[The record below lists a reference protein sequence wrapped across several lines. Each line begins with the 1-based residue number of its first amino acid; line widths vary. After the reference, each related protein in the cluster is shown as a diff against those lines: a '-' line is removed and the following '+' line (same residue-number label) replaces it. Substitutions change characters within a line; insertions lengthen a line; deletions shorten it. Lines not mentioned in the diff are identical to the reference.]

1 MITKN
6 IFFLLFTLVVTG
18 LFTSCNDEDLS
29 RKDSG
34 QAVTFASGING
45 YDTRVASNGDEW
57 TTGDNV
63 GIYMLKHGEKTVIS
77 TGNVK
82 HTATSSGKS
91 TSFAAETPLHYPTDG
106 STVDFIAYYPYSSV
120 ISNMKYPVVLSDQ
133 SVQGALDLMY
143 AENSVGY
150 DQSNVSA
157 VDLKFNHVLTKVVMN
172 VTATDHTI
180 DVNNMTVKVKG
191 MDRTAD
197 FSLLNGEISSRSSS
211 GEITAYSTSENGR
224 YELILLPVESLTNS
238 HVVEFALNDESYIWI
253 MNENT
258 ADTGGSIDKLE
269 SGHRYTFDITISD
282 SGVEAIATKNSGS
295 IVPWEDDS
303 GNGAAEK
310 DKEKNNFYV
319 STTGNDENPGTLSSP
334 WRTIQKAVNTV
345 GPGSIVNIMGG
356 TYYEGV
362 YVNVSGTPDKYI
374 VIQNYNDQEVIIS
387 GNNTPKELMN
397 LFGVSYIKIKGL
409 TFADCLGSYSVGLKI
424 STSSDEASHH
434 IEVES
439 NTFRNLYAD
448 ASTTTYPNSVYAG
461 AISVAGY
468 HPSKAIH
475 DIIIKGNTVRDCRTG
490 WTEAIGITGNVDGFV
505 VTKNVVTNTGN
516 IGIDA
521 SGHWGI
527 SSDPNTDYA
536 RNGVISENHVSYCK
550 SLVEG
555 GAGIYLDGSSN
566 VLVEKNISHN
576 NVYGITI
583 GCEIAN
589 KSVSNNIIRN
599 NVCYNNEG
607 FGIGLT
613 AWSPQ
618 GRVIKDC
625 QIINNTTF
633 GNATESTKKY
643 LGEIALIS
651 TDNITVKNNIFY
663 STNSYSNILYVDDKA
678 DNLELS
684 FNNYYCSTPNF
695 NFFWKGTA
703 YTDFNQYKSA
713 KGNDLTSD
721 FSDPL
726 FSNIG
731 SFDFELDS
739 ASPCIDTGDTAY
751 TPSANE
757 LDLNNKNR
765 KVGACIDKG
774 AYEKQ

>member
-1 MITKN
+1 MMRKHIY
-6 IFFLLFTLVVTG
+6 IILSTLVMV
-18 LFTSCNDEDLS
+18 LFTSCNEEDLGGNS
-29 RKDSG
+29 SG
-34 QAVTFASGING
+34 RTITFASGIND
-45 YDTRVASNGDEW
+45 YNLRVNSNGDEW
-57 TTGDNV
+57 AMGDNV
-63 GIYMLKHGEKTVIS
+63 GIYTFKHGEKVPVGTE
-77 TGNVK
+77 NVK
-82 HTATSSGKS
+82 HTTTSAGKS
-91 TSFAAETPLHYPTDG
+91 TSFTSETPLYYPTDG
-106 STVDFIAYYPYSSV
+106 STVDFVAYYPYSTS
-120 ISNMKYPVVLSDQ
+120 ISSMKYPIVLSDQ
-133 SVQGALDLMY
+133 SVQAALDLMY
-143 AENSVGY
+143 AENNVGY
-150 DQSNVSA
+150 DQTNESA
-157 VDLKFNHVLTKVVMN
+157 VELKFNHVLTKVIMN
-172 VTATDHTI
+172 ITTVDNTI
-180 DVNNMTVKVKG
+180 DVNNMSVKVNG

-197 FSLLNGEISSRSSS
+197 FNLLNGEISSRSSND
-211 GEITAYSTSENGR
+211 EIVACSTSEEGR
-224 YELILLPVESLTNS
+224 YELILLPVESLTDL
-238 HVVEFALNDESYIWI
+238 HVVEFIVDNESYTWT
-253 MNENT
+253 MRDNR
-258 ADTGGSIDKLE
+258 ADTEGNIDKLE
-269 SGHRYTFDITISD
+269 SGHRYTFNITISD
-282 SGVEAIATKNSGS
+282 SGVEAVATKNSGS
-295 IVPWEDDS
+295 IVPWEDGS
-303 GNGAAEK
+303 GNGTAEK

-319 STTGNDENPGTLSSP
+319 STTGDDENTGTLSSP
-334 WRTIQKAVNTV
+334 WRTIQKAVNAV
-345 GPGSIVNIMGG
+345 SPGSIVNIMGG

-387 GNNTPKELMN
+387 GNNGPKELMN

-468 HPSKAIH
+468 HPTKAIH

-505 VTKNVVTNTGN
+505 ITKNVVTNTGN

-566 VLVEKNISHN
+566 ILVEKNISHN

-599 NVCYNNEG
+599 NVCYNNEA

-618 GRVIKDC
+618 GRIIKDC

-633 GNATESTKKY
+633 GNGTATDKRY

-651 TDNITVKNNIFY
+651 TSNIIVKNNIFY

-678 DNLELS
+678 DNLQLS
-684 FNNYYCSTPNF
+684 FNNYYCSSPNF
-695 NFFWKGTA
+695 NFFWKA
-703 YTDFNQYKSA
+703 VSYTDFDQYKNA
-713 KGNDLTSD
+713 KGNDLTSV

-726 FSNIG
+726 FANMEL
-731 SFDFELDS
+731 FDFQLG
-739 ASPCIDTGDTAY
+739 AVSPCIDSGSPDHV
-751 TPSANE
+751 PSENE